1 MSEQEGFLQR
11 WSRRKADARHA
22 EQHEPEAA
30 PAAEP
35 EEQATPQAGSPER
48 ALRRDEPGA
57 AARTET
63 AEETIDLAALPDIES
78 LTYESDFTPFLRAG
92 VPQELKNRA
101 LRKLWRSNPVLACL
115 DGLNDHDEDYTDAA
129 LVRPG
134 IKTLYK
140 VGRGLLRE
148 PASDPQVADLEAP
161 DGAARQDEKR
171 AGRGTEAEGPDTRNE
186 LDQSSG
192 EAGSEKAGASADER
206 A

>member
-11 WSRRKADARHA
+11 WSRRKADARRA
-22 EQHEPEAA
+22 EPHEPEAA
-30 PAAEP
+30 PSAEP
-35 EEQATPQAGSPER
+35 EERATPQAGSPER

-63 AEETIDLAALPDIES
+63 AEETVDLAALPDIES

-148 PASDPQVADLEAP
+148 PAVTEHAHADLETP
-161 DGAARQDEKR
+161 DGVARQDEKLAAR
-171 AGRGTEAEGPDTRNE
+171 RTEAEGPRNE
-186 LDQSSG
+186 VDQPSG
-192 EAGSEKAGASADER
+192 DGGSEKAGACADER